1 MWLFWLVVAIVF
13 AIAKMFNSGFF
24 LLWFSVGALVSLFV
38 SLISSNIVIQL
49 LVFLIVSFTL
59 LVSLSKYFS
68 NHFTKEDSF
77 PTNIDTLIGK
87 SGLVLESIG
96 ENLTEVGQ
104 VKLDGEIWSAI
115 SSDSTAIDKG
125 EQVIIDEIRG
135 VRLVVHRKL
144 SSSISSDSFGDTH
157 FPSST

>member
-1 MWLFWLVVAIVF
+1 MWLFWLVVAIIF
-13 AIAKMFNSGFF
+13 AIAKMFNNGFF
-24 LLWFSVGALVSLFV
+24 LLWFSTGALVSLFV

-59 LVSLSKYFS
+59 IVSLSKYFS
-68 NHFTKEDSF
+68 TRFTKQDNF
-77 PTNIDTLIGK
+77 TTNIDTLIGK
-87 SGLVLESIG
+87 TGLVLESIG
-96 ENLTEVGQ
+96 ENPAEVGQ

-115 SSDSTAIDKG
+115 SSNSTAIDKG

-144 SSSISSDSFGDTH
+144 SSSISSGSFDDIH